1 MQPSKSLQVTTKSTF
16 QITPS
21 KTPNAPPS
29 MASNCWLQQWKDHDD
44 NQDHKI
50 IEITKAMVGNSSLQQ
65 WKNHDDEQDHERLMV
80 NN

>member
-1 MQPSKSLQVTTKSTF
+1 
-16 QITPS
+16 
-21 KTPNAPPS
+21 